1 MPCVLR
7 ARTRWLDAAELVA
20 SGEFSAAADVYA
32 EMGTL
37 SDEADAR
44 LRSGRESEI
53 RQALQ
58 FYRSV
63 GATRYIEEGEAL
75 LAATA

>member
-1 MPCVLR
+1 MPCVCVC
-7 ARTRWLDAAELVA
+7 ARDGSMRPSSSA

-53 RQALQ
+53 RQALK